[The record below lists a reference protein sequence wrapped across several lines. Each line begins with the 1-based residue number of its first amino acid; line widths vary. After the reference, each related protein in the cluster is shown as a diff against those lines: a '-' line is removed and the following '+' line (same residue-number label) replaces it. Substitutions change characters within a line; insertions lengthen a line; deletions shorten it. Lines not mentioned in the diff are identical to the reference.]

1 MERAS
6 LVIKKVILPVLGVGG
21 AFITQALLY
30 KKASCR
36 AKPVTTA
43 TIEPEKMFAGVPLSD
58 LNEVAKRVYHGL
70 SCSID
75 KWGYLV
81 FHCKSKRGHQ
91 LFHNQMMLDATGKLI
106 SLSGHYP
113 GESWSSADE
122 FAKIANELFTFKK

>member
-1 MERAS
+1 MERAA
-6 LVIKKVILPVLGVGG
+6 LVIKKSILPTLGVAG
-21 AFITQALLY
+21 AVIAQALLI
-30 KKASCR
+30 KKSTEH
-36 AKPVTTA
+36 AKPAAAVV
-43 TIEPEKMFAGVPLSD
+43 IEPENMFAGVPLSE

-91 LFHNQMMLDATGKLI
+91 LFHNQMTLDAAGKLI

-113 GESWSSADE
+113 GETWSSADE
-122 FAKIANELFTFKK
+122 FAKMANELFTFKK